1 MATARPSSGLSAEE
15 NSPAAFSTTLQGSHP
30 IPRRHNVPRLGAVC
44 VDCASSGGF
53 QQLAAWLASL
63 FRRKRL
69 LERGSRRHRNRTTL
83 QPPHHECGHGSGSYP
98 LRSLQSSVQD
108 GGGQPDCAE
117 RYTAPRC
124 LLHNSLLRGGGNLL
138 GSNFRFTEI
147 KPAFI
152 CRFFHLSR
160 LDEDRVDET
169 VEAGGKWQI

>member
-1 MATARPSSGLSAEE
+1 VPFASIVQVQGDFNNWRHGSPLYSEE
-15 NSPAAFSTTLQGSHP
+15 NGYWSVDQGGTVIGQHYNHLITNAATVAVLTLVNPYSHP
-30 IPRRHNVPRLGAVC
+30 FKTR
-44 VDCASSGGF
+44 
-53 QQLAAWLASL
+53 
-63 FRRKRL
+63 
-69 LERGSRRHRNRTTL
+69 
-83 QPPHHECGHGSGSYP
+83 
-98 LRSLQSSVQD
+98 
-108 GGGQPDCAE
+108 GGQPDCAE